1 MADKFLV
8 ETSARH
14 VHVTEEQIDILFG
27 KGHKLTPKKT
37 LTQPGQFAC
46 EERVDLVGPKR
57 TISGVSILGPARPF
71 AQIEVA
77 LSDARTLGADVPIR
91 ESGDIKGSAP
101 IKIVGPCGELNL
113 EEGLIVAKR
122 HVHFD
127 PESAKSFGV
136 EDKQIAKVLIKTPQR
151 TLVFDDVVC
160 RVGPTH
166 GLAMHIDTDEANAA
180 GCKGEV
186 YGTIVK

>member
-1 MADKFLV
+1 MANQFIV

-14 VHVTEEQIDILFG
+14 VHLTDEHLAILFG
-27 KGHKLTPKKT
+27 EGHELHPKKK
-37 LTQPGQFAC
+37 LSQPGQFAC

-57 TISGVSILGPARPF
+57 TITGVSILGPTRPET
-71 AQIEVA
+71 QIEVA
-77 LSDARTLGADVPIR
+77 LSDARMLGADVPVR

-101 IKIVGPCGELNL
+101 VKLIGPKGEL
-113 EEGLIVAKR
+113 EVKEGMIVAKR

-127 PESAKSFGV
+127 PESAKRFGV
-136 EDKQIAKVLIKTPQR
+136 QDKQIVNVKIQTPTRSLI
-151 TLVFDDVVC
+151 FCDVTC

-186 YGTIVK
+186 YGELA